1 MSCAFALN
9 TTFLPAK
16 PQTHHTRARARTR
29 ARLPRVA
36 CHTYPWHEADGCN
49 VCLRLCSG
57 FHPHWSVVPTCCCSS
72 ARRSHCHLP
81 SKALTLGVTAWH
93 ALWRWRESGFFARW
107 RGERASVFRPPHSLI
122 PFLAPCG
129 LTAMRRP
136 FHSRAMGTWTLP
148 CAPKAPQTGKWR
160 ASSRTCCSG
169 GPLSL
174 ASTPLPHTQ
183 VSLLP
188 ACVLCTTKQD
198 WVVLLHREKKKRH
211 LTSIAFFFLFLT
223 LWLVFGAG
231 EHLGCCLSAA
241 CLVQNSSGGST
252 GSPVCTRYH
261 GHSFH
266 RATMTTGPVKRRPL
280 CVCACV
286 CVFVSVSVSVSGG
299 TTVCPQPAPCLRSP
313 GCRTTTTSTG
323 GGLCLQRHRRRSP
336 RPFRASAGLSS
347 TAHSTGGDLGTPS
360 AIVFLSVNVCVCVA
374 NVAFCQLIFGML
386 VCLSLS
392 LSLLLPALLPCTEP
406 NGCFPTDHSPLFAL
420 SLPHQLLQLVHPRC
434 GPRC

>member
-1 MSCAFALN
+1 MARIRLLCSLAWREGERVPSSSLTHTLSRSLWFDSNATSLSFPRDGNMDITLCAKSASDRKMEGKQPYLLFWWTIELGKHTFA
-9 TTFLPAK
+9 
-16 PQTHHTRARARTR
+16 
-29 ARLPRVA
+29 
-36 CHTYPWHEADGCN
+36 TYPGVVAACMCALHNETRLGCAIAP
-49 VCLRLCSG
+49 RKEETPPD
-57 FHPHWSVVPTCCCSS
+57 FH
-72 ARRSHCHLP
+72 R
-81 SKALTLGVTAWH
+81 
-93 ALWRWRESGFFARW
+93 
-107 RGERASVFRPPHSLI
+107 I
-122 PFLAPCG
+122 
-129 LTAMRRP
+129 
-136 FHSRAMGTWTLP
+136 
-148 CAPKAPQTGKWR
+148 
-160 ASSRTCCSG
+160 
-169 GPLSL
+169 
-174 ASTPLPHTQ
+174 
-183 VSLLP
+183 
-188 ACVLCTTKQD
+188 
-198 WVVLLHREKKKRH
+198 
-211 LTSIAFFFLFLT
+211 FFFLFLT

>member
-1 MSCAFALN
+1 MIVVPSRATVFGQLIHSPALDALHSIDGARVGDVALREPDPVSCAFALN

-211 LTSIAFFFLFLT
+211 LTSIAFFF
-223 LWLVFGAG
+223 
-231 EHLGCCLSAA
+231 
-241 CLVQNSSGGST
+241 
-252 GSPVCTRYH
+252 
-261 GHSFH
+261 
-266 RATMTTGPVKRRPL
+266 
-280 CVCACV
+280 
-286 CVFVSVSVSVSGG
+286 
-299 TTVCPQPAPCLRSP
+299 
-313 GCRTTTTSTG
+313 
-323 GGLCLQRHRRRSP
+323 
-336 RPFRASAGLSS
+336 
-347 TAHSTGGDLGTPS
+347 
-360 AIVFLSVNVCVCVA
+360 
-374 NVAFCQLIFGML
+374 FCF
-386 VCLSLS
+386 
-392 LSLLLPALLPCTEP
+392 
-406 NGCFPTDHSPLFAL
+406 
-420 SLPHQLLQLVHPRC
+420 
-434 GPRC
+434 